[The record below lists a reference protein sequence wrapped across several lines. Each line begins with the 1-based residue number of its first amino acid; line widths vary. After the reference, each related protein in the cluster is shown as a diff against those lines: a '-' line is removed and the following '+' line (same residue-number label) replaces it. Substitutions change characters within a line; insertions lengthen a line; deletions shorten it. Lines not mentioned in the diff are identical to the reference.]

1 MIEDRV
7 LDGFQF
13 GLGLMG
19 AAALVLGAM
28 ILLFGLVYGLI
39 YMLDRWA
46 R

>member
-1 MIEDRV
+1 
-7 LDGFQF
+7 
-13 GLGLMG
+13 MG